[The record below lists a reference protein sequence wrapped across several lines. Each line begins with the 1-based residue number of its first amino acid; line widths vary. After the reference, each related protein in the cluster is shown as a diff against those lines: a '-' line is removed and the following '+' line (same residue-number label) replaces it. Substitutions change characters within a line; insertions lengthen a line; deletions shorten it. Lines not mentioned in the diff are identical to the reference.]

1 MVAFI
6 LRQVGPGIRGGRWMG
21 SRVGRGKAAPGPCS
35 RDLAWSWAGDR
46 EGTATAGRV
55 RRGVHLQP
63 GLPEGEVAAQTYPSQ
78 DPSMCTVPRTL
89 KSEALPPFP
98 SPPPRPSRVPP
109 RPQGSGPTSSCLRPA
124 SGNSTSFFPNPCHV
138 RSRMATHPSRLIL
151 CILSFHGSTPSEPE
165 PQSTHT
171 HSGPQLWV
179 GKSAHPS
186 GLAPLPHR
194 PRLLQ
199 PPPLPG
205 LWSRA
210 SAPRHPQ
217 HLVAGSHR
225 LLPPER
231 HFQPPGERHG
241 GV

>member
-6 LRQVGPGIRGGRWMG
+6 LRQVIEKERPQLAECEEASIYSPAFPREKWQRKRTQVKIRVCAL
-21 SRVGRGKAAPGPCS
+21 SLATSKARPCLLS
-35 RDLAWSWAGDR
+35 
-46 EGTATAGRV
+46 
-55 RRGVHLQP
+55 
-63 GLPEGEVAAQTYPSQ
+63 
-78 DPSMCTVPRTL
+78 
-89 KSEALPPFP
+89 P

-109 RPQGSGPTSSCLRPA
+109 RPHGSGPTSSCLRPA
-124 SGNSTSFFPNPCHV
+124 SGNSTSFFPNPCQV
-138 RSRMATHPSRLIL
+138 RSRMAAHPSRLIL
-151 CILSFHGSTPSEPE
+151 CILSFHGSTPSGPE

-186 GLAPLPHR
+186 GLAPLPHQ

-199 PPPLPG
+199 SPPLPG